1 MGLLLMDM
9 AEERI
14 SEVEDIS
21 LETLQI
27 EKQIEKRQ
35 KKQKRISK
43 NWRITVNGLTAT
55 RWEQQKEKKERE
67 RRSI

>member
-1 MGLLLMDM
+1 MDM

-21 LETLQI
+21 IETLQT

-35 KKQKRISK
+35 KKRKRISK
-43 NWRITVNGLTAT
+43 NWRTTVTGLTDT
-55 RWEQQKEKKERE
+55 HWEQQKEKKERD

>member
-21 LETLQI
+21 IETLQI

-55 RWEQQKEKKERE
+55 HWEQQKEKKERE

>member
-21 LETLQI
+21 IETLQI

-43 NWRITVNGLTAT
+43 NWRITVNGLIAT
-55 RWEQQKEKKERE
+55 HWEQQKEKKERE

>member
-1 MGLLLMDM
+1 MGLLLMDT

-21 LETLQI
+21 IETPQT

-35 KKQKRISK
+35 KKQKRISR
-43 NWRITVNGLTAT
+43 N
-55 RWEQQKEKKERE
+55 
-67 RRSI
+67 